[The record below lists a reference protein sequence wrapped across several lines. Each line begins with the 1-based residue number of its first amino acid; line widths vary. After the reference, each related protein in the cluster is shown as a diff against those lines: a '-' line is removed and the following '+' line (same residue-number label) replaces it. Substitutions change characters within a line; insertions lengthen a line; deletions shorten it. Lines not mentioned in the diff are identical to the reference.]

1 MSKSTLKVNGTKV
14 IPVDTIRRIKPL
26 TDDDRAKV
34 ADKLQIDASRFV
46 ARIEFADKTSLLIE
60 NTIDDLKGQGVGLVN
75 VGADRFVPALNIK
88 SAEAFTKADADKL
101 GEKGFTLSKTFRSR
115 VETVAG
121 QVLSLATADQI
132 MQRRAK
138 ALEGPGAKADAPV
151 AATAEH
157 PKTAVE
163 AEAALAAHVA
173 KKATA
178 PTAPATG

>member
-138 ALEGPGAKADAPV
+138 ALEDTESPATKAARAV
-151 AATAEH
+151 QQAIA
-157 PKTAVE
+157 PKTP
-163 AEAALAAHVA
+163 AA
-173 KKATA
+173 
-178 PTAPATG
+178 G